1 MASNTRE
8 LGILNW
14 KEQRL
19 KTSQF
24 NIWLNHIPTGLIVG
38 GMAIKSKQSIRWNVV
53 I

>member
-14 KEQRL
+14 KEQWL
-19 KTSQF
+19 KTSQL

-38 GMAIKSKQSIRWNVV
+38 GLALNSKQSIGWNAVK
-53 I
+53 